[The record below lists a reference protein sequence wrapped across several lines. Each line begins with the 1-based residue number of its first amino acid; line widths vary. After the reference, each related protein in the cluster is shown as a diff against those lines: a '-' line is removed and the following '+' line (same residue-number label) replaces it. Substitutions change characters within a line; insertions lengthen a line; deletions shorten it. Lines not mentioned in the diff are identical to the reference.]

1 MSLSKLFTHTSDFIA
16 AEDQGKP
23 VIEMPASLYAEIKG
37 QLAAFLPAEGDLH
50 HKAPSSGAPE
60 YQCGLPDI
68 LEEYTAK
75 NRLIIVKNI
84 EKDKKTGFAII
95 FCLKTK
101 KAIVVFGRR
110 TFSNWCAYGVEGL
123 GPWNESRFKLAC
135 ATVFKNLPEWHD
147 VIRDILF
154 AEKPAD
160 AQKATK
166 RFTGFDSAKWDAVSS
181 AAMYKS
187 TLLTC
192 TNKEY
197 FDTLLKVYQ
206 IIKEKLGLESLV
218 GSLAVVEALAFDKH
232 WSIGHSIHFYVEMM
246 EGINMDGFD
255 LLDAAKE
262 GFGPGSNKLGT
273 VLTAIMHTACEEFG
287 DYETMKESV
296 EKAGLV
302 KIIGDFA

>member
-16 AEDQGKP
+16 AEDQAKP

-75 NRLIIVKNI
+75 NGLVIVKDI
-84 EKDKKTGFAII
+84 QEDKKTGFAII
-95 FCLKTK
+95 FCLRTK
-101 KAIVVFGRR
+101 RAIVVFGRR
-110 TFSNWCAYGVEGL
+110 TFSNWCPYGVEGL
-123 GPWNESRFKLAC
+123 GPWNESRFKLGC

-147 VIRDILF
+147 VIHDIFF
-154 AEKPAD
+154 AKEQGD
-160 AQKATK
+160 AQKAPR
-166 RFTGFDSAKWDAVSS
+166 RFRKEDFDSAKWDAVSPE
-181 AAMYKS
+181 AMYKS
-187 TLLTC
+187 LLLTC

-197 FDTLLKVYQ
+197 FDTLLKVYK
-206 IIKEKLGLESLV
+206 IVKEKLGLESLV
-218 GSLAVVEALAFDKH
+218 GALATVEALEKDKI
-232 WSIGHSIHFYVEMM
+232 WSIGHSIHFYVQMM

-262 GFGPGSNKLGT
+262 GFGPGKNKLGT

-287 DYETMKESV
+287 DYETMKGAV
-296 EKAGLV
+296 DKAGLV
-302 KIIGDFA
+302 KLIGE